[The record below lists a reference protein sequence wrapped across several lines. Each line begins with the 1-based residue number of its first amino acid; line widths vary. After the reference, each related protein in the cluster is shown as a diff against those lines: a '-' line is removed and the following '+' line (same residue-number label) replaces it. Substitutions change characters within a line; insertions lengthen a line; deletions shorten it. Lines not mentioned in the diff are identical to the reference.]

1 MVLDLQEFDGPTIFF
16 PRNVVVELQAD
27 CPVRTILLSSQQL
40 KEGELRL
47 EDIAQG

>member
-1 MVLDLQEFDGPTIFF
+1 MMLDLQELNGPTIYF

-27 CPVRTILLSSQQL
+27 RPVRAILLSPQQL

-47 EDIAQG
+47 EDVAQG

>member
-1 MVLDLQEFDGPTIFF
+1 MVLDLQEFNGPTIFF

-27 CPVRTILLSSQQL
+27 RPVRAILLSPQQL

>member
-1 MVLDLQEFDGPTIFF
+1 MVFDLQEFNGPTVFF

-27 CPVRTILLSSQQL
+27 RPVRAILLSSQQL

-47 EDIAQG
+47 EDVAQG

>member
-1 MVLDLQEFDGPTIFF
+1 MVFYLQQLNGPTVFF
-16 PRNVVVELQAD
+16 PCNVVVELQAD
-27 CPVRTILLSSQQL
+27 RPVWAILLSPQQL